1 MAAISIIEKGG
12 LFKIE
17 MDNNDWTGLYVN
29 GAKIAPNV
37 SGGWTYSQPSAGALT
52 IEATGNDIQT
62 VNENYA
68 LVLSDGDK
76 DYLCSL
82 YFTEAGQ
89 PFGMYGTLSDA
100 ANIQGAQ
107 KGPIVFS
114 QGLLKGS
121 FSKG

>member
-29 GAKIAPNV
+29 GAKVQPNG
-37 SGGWTYSQPSAGALT
+37 SGGWTYSQASPGALT
-52 IEATGNDIQT
+52 ILATANDIQT
-62 VNENYA
+62 VNENCT

-82 YFTEAGQ
+82 YFTAAGK

-107 KGPIVFS
+107 AGPIPFS
-114 QGLLKGS
+114 QGLMMGS
-121 FSKG
+121 FGKG

>member
-29 GAKIAPNV
+29 GAEIPKNA
-37 SGGWTYSQPSAGALT
+37 SGGWTYSQASPGALT
-52 IEATGNDIQT
+52 IEATGNNIQT
-62 VNENYA
+62 VNDNYS
-68 LVLSDGDK
+68 LVLNDGDI

-82 YFTEAGQ
+82 YFTAPGQ
-89 PFGMYGTLSDA
+89 PFGMYGTLSNA
-100 ANIQGAQ
+100 ANIQFATA
-107 KGPIVFS
+107 GPIVFS